1 MENKKIDKIQELKY
15 DLLILKPKQKTAL
28 IIKEEYSRILDE
40 YKNGVINVGECFDY
54 EIMHCSKF
62 YLNSKDNIF

>member
-1 MENKKIDKIQELKY
+1 MGNKKIDELKELKY
-15 DLLILKPKQKTAL
+15 DLLILKPKKGNASIL
-28 IIKEEYSRILDE
+28 KKEYSRILDE

-54 EIMHCSKF
+54 EILHCSKF